1 MVGDDF
7 RQVVRIGALWYDGG
21 RVRNVLEEGPV
32 GEECASRDEH
42 YARVRPSVTCE
53 VGNRDGASVFQ
64 HDIQD
69 QNLGLVGAKMIN
81 GVVLAGEYLHFIVL
95 PLQMPGP
102 EFGKFR
108 I

>member
-1 MVGDDF
+1 MIGDDF
-7 RQVVRIGALWYDGG
+7 RQVVRVRALWYDGG
-21 RVRNVLEEGPV
+21 CVRHVLEERSI
-32 GEECASRDEH
+32 GEECASRDKH
-42 YARVRPSVTCE
+42 NARVRPSVTCE

-69 QNLGLVGAKMIN
+69 QNLGLVRAKMIN

-95 PLQMPGP
+95 PLQMSGP